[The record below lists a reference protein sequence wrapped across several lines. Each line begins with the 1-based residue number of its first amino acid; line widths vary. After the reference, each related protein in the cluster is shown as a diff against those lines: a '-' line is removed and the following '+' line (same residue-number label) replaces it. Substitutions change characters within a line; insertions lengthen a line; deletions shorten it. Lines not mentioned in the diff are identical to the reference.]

1 MRDGSETMSL
11 SARGVL
17 LVLAVTLP
25 SAASADAVMVTRAMT
40 ASTIMEAFVKED
52 AILVELE
59 LGEQELAR
67 FPSLIEAATG
77 AKGFPVP
84 IPPASKLSFVAD
96 GVRLRGTIESAER
109 RKKVE
114 RDEVSGE
121 PLPTSAAQEVL
132 FVVLRYPL
140 RNPPRTLVLSPPSKD
155 GYATADIG
163 FVVYHRGVAVND
175 FRYLAASEQLELDW
189 EDPFYSQF
197 ERRTLK
203 RQFSSPMNI
212 FLYVEPFE
220 VRKEFVV
227 RPLDLARFTDLD
239 IEPHQPIP
247 AERRAAL
254 LAQIAEFLSKRA
266 PVTID
271 GERPEPILDR
281 IHFLKRGLRMTRVV
295 TPDEPVDGTNAI
307 VGAIF
312 VYPVDGLPKDVRL
325 DWDLFDERIQR
336 VPGSATDEAGP
347 MPSFLV
353 PDDSQL
359 HWVNYLKGSALPG
372 ELEVQPP
379 KSHVS
384 IPVGFG
390 VGLILAFGLWIAAW
404 RRRSWALGH
413 AAAALAVAAWFV
425 PTPSVDVPVP
435 SRVRMPSGEEAAP
448 TIHALL
454 YNVYRSLLRLENQ
467 GGARVRVREVALL
480 EVVPTQAQEAGT
492 LRYRTKWSA
501 TGSVGHWGHTHMRT
515 NRYDAEITLARI
527 EDQWKIADIEI
538 LEEQRVLAAQA
549 PELRRSRSD
558 SDFFGDEKGRSELP
572 SALQLQAY
580 PQLVAKR

>member
-1 MRDGSETMSL
+1 MPLRTRSW
-11 SARGVL
+11 L
-17 LVLAVTLP
+17 LVLALMLP
-25 SAASADAVMVTRAMT
+25 SVVFADAVMVTRAMT
-40 ASTIMEAFVKED
+40 ASTIMEAFVDED
-52 AILVELE
+52 AIVVELE
-59 LGEQELAR
+59 IENRELAG
-67 FPSLIEAATG
+67 FPTLVEAATS
-77 AKGFPVP
+77 AKEFPVP
-84 IPPASKLSFVAD
+84 IPSGSELSFVAD
-96 GVRLRGTIESAER
+96 GTRLRGSIEIAER

-121 PLPTSAAQEVL
+121 PLPTAKAEEALVI
-132 FVVLRYPL
+132 VLRYPL
-140 RNPPRTLVLSPPSKD
+140 RNQPKALVLSPPNKD

-175 FRYLAASEQLELDW
+175 FRYLAASERLQLDW
-189 EDPFYSQF
+189 DDPFYSRF

-203 RQFSSPMNI
+203 RQFNSPMNI

-239 IEPHQPIP
+239 VQPHEPIP
-247 AERRAAL
+247 ADRRDAL
-254 LAQIAEFLSKRA
+254 LAQIAEFLATRA

-271 GERPEPILDR
+271 GEQSEPILDR

-295 TPDEPVDGTNAI
+295 TPDEPVDGTSAI

-325 DWDLFDERIQR
+325 DWDLFDERINS

-372 ELEVQPP
+372 ELEVQSP
-379 KSHVS
+379 KSHIS
-384 IPVGFG
+384 IPVVFG
-390 VGLILAFGLWIAAW
+390 IGLILAFGLWIAAW
-404 RRRSWALGH
+404 RRRSWMLGH
-413 AAAALAVAAWFV
+413 AAVALAVVAWLV
-425 PTPSVDVPVP
+425 PTPSVEVPVP
-435 SRVRMPSGEEAAP
+435 SKVRAPSGEEAAP

-454 YNVYRSLLRLENQ
+454 YNIYRALDFRDEEVVFDRLAQSLSGDVLERVYLEMRRGLRLENQ
-467 GGARVRVREVALL
+467 GGARVRVREVDLL
-480 EVVPTQAQEAGT
+480 EVVPSQAQQSDSLG
-492 LRYRTKWSA
+492 YRTKWNA

-515 NRYDAEITLARI
+515 NQYDAEVRLAPI
-527 EDQWKIADIEI
+527 QGLWKIADIEI
-538 LEEQRVLAAQA
+538 LQEQRVTTPAASKSPARQ
-549 PELRRSRSD
+549 
-558 SDFFGDEKGRSELP
+558 
-572 SALQLQAY
+572 
-580 PQLVAKR
+580 

>member
-1 MRDGSETMSL
+1 MPL
-11 SARGVL
+11 STRGWL
-17 LVLAVTLP
+17 PALALMLP
-25 SAASADAVMVTRAMT
+25 SVAFADAVMVTRAMT
-40 ASTIMEAFVKED
+40 ASTIMEAFVDE
-52 AILVELE
+52 ATIVVELE
-59 LGEQELAR
+59 IGDRELAG
-67 FPSLIEAATG
+67 FPSLVEAATS
-77 AKGFPVP
+77 AKEFPVP
-84 IPPASKLSFVAD
+84 IPPGSELSFLAD
-96 GVRLRGTIESAER
+96 GTRLRGSIESAER
-109 RKKVE
+109 RKKVG

-121 PLPTSAAQEVL
+121 PLPTATAEEAL

-140 RNPPRTLVLSPPSKD
+140 RNQPKALVLSPPSKD

-175 FRYLAASEQLELDW
+175 FRYLAASERLQLDW
-189 EDPFYSQF
+189 DDPFYSRF

-203 RQFSSPMNI
+203 RQFNSPMNI

-239 IEPHQPIP
+239 VQPHEPIP
-247 AERRAAL
+247 ADRRDAL
-254 LAQIAEFLSKRA
+254 LAQIAEFLATRA

-271 GERPEPILDR
+271 GEQSEPILDR

-295 TPDEPVDGTNAI
+295 TPDEPVDGTSAI

-325 DWDLFDERIQR
+325 DWDLFDERINS

-372 ELEVQPP
+372 ELEVQSP
-379 KSHVS
+379 KSHIS
-384 IPVGFG
+384 IPVVFG
-390 VGLILAFGLWIAAW
+390 IGLILAFGLWIAAW
-404 RRRSWALGH
+404 RRRSWMLGH
-413 AAAALAVAAWFV
+413 AAVALAVVAWLV
-425 PTPSVDVPVP
+425 PTPSVEVPVP
-435 SRVRMPSGEEAAP
+435 SKVRAPSGEEAAP

-454 YNVYRSLLRLENQ
+454 YNIYRALDFRDEEVVFDRLAQSLSGDVLERVYLEMRRGLRLENQ
-467 GGARVRVREVALL
+467 GGARVRVREVDLL
-480 EVVPTQAQEAGT
+480 EVVPSQAQQSDSLG
-492 LRYRTKWSA
+492 YRTKWNA

-515 NRYDAEITLARI
+515 NQYDAEVRLAPI
-527 EDQWKIADIEI
+527 QGLWKIADIEI
-538 LEEQRVLAAQA
+538 LQEQRVTTPAASKSPARQ
-549 PELRRSRSD
+549 
-558 SDFFGDEKGRSELP
+558 
-572 SALQLQAY
+572 
-580 PQLVAKR
+580 